1 MGTSYWKTLKTVENL
16 AEKPDLTLG
25 TCLNLAKLY
34 FGACPNMA
42 KLSFGGVIKLE
53 NWLKTV
59 ENLAEKPD
67 LKH

>member
-53 NWLKTV
+53 N
-59 ENLAEKPD
+59 
-67 LKH
+67 

>member
-1 MGTSYWKTLKTVENL
+1 
-16 AEKPDLTLG
+16 
-25 TCLNLAKLY
+25 
-34 FGACPNMA
+34 MA

>member
-42 KLSFGGVIKLE
+42 KLSSGGVIKLE
-53 NWLKTV
+53 NSQNSRKSGRKT
-59 ENLAEKPD
+59 
-67 LKH
+67 